1 MPGEA
6 APTTDLVTD
15 DGEPDGDGG
24 PPSAETPSVEAAPP
38 GETGVADEGRAG
50 SGAPGRP
57 LARSPFL
64 FGLLAGGG
72 LITAYVAYLA
82 IRDVWS
88 LLVLLFVSMFLAV
101 ALNPAVERLRRF
113 GLPRGLAVGVVLLV
127 GLAVVAGSLV
137 ALIPPLVQ
145 QGTEFAANLPGYIEN
160 LKGNRFLNDLNERYN
175 VIDQLSGLATAG
187 NVTIAMG
194 GVLQG
199 VGLVFT
205 TVFNGLTVGLLTVY
219 FLAAFDRLKAGAYR
233 FVPASRRPRVQQ
245 LGDAILAKVGGYT
258 VGALTI
264 AAFAG
269 VVSAGFMLVVGIPY
283 AFALAVLVALFDL
296 IPQVGAMLGATIVT
310 LVGFAQSVPVGIAAL
325 VFFVLYQQLENWV
338 IYPRVMR
345 RTVQVSDLA
354 AIVSVLLGASL
365 LGVVGVMIAIPVV
378 AAVQL
383 IIREVVFPRQEVR

>member
-6 APTTDLVTD
+6 TPTADPVADRTVHDVDPTPESDDAAPAGDRPTSGGAAPTDD
-15 DGEPDGDGG
+15 DGEFG
-24 PPSAETPSVEAAPP
+24 PL
-38 GETGVADEGRAG
+38 
-50 SGAPGRP
+50 GRP
-57 LARSPFL
+57 FGRSPFL
-64 FGLLAGGG
+64 FGLLTGGG

-82 IRDVWS
+82 IRDIWS
-88 LLVLLFVSMFLAV
+88 LLILLFVSMFLAV
-101 ALNPAVERLRRF
+101 ALNPAVERLRKF
-113 GLPRGLAVGVVLLV
+113 GLPRGLAVAIVLLV

-145 QGTEFAANLPGYIEN
+145 QGAEFMANLPSYIDN
-160 LKGNRFLNDLNERYN
+160 LKTNRYLNDLNERYN
-175 VIDQLSGLATAG
+175 VIDQLSGLATAS
-187 NVTIAMG
+187 NVTMAMG

-199 VGLVFT
+199 VGLVFST
-205 TVFNGLTVGLLTVY
+205 LFNGVTVALLTVY
-219 FLAAFDRLKAGAYR
+219 FLVSFERLKSGAYR
-233 FVPASRRPRVQQ
+233 FVPASRRPRVER
-245 LGDAILAKVGGYT
+245 LGNAILAKVGGYT

-264 AAFAG
+264 AALAG

-283 AFALAVLVALFDL
+283 AFALAVVVALFDL
-296 IPQVGAMLGATIVT
+296 IPQVGATLGAVVVT
-310 LVGFAQSVPVGIAAL
+310 LVGFAQSVPVGIACL

-354 AIVSVLLGASL
+354 AIVSMLIGASL

-383 IIREVVFPRQEVR
+383 IIREVVFPRQQAR